1 MMNHKVWMVKIFSVV
16 CCFCY
21 LFVFL
26 EKLIYGFMKRIL
38 FLSGFVMMSCC
49 IGFAQHNYWQ
59 RFSEEFER
67 KDTLKLKEIL
77 QKWQNDSPED
87 ADLHASWFNFYLLR
101 AITETMQITTAP
113 PVSNVEALVL
123 TDSLGNE
130 VGYMY
135 GAVRQDSVLLE
146 KAYDWLDK
154 GIQKHPDRLDLRY
167 GKITCLLGR
176 GDYKRF
182 LKDVQSALDYS
193 LVIKN
198 HWKWTLDEQLPIEE
212 GQEIFLNGMQDY
224 FVSCFE
230 ANTSESESAA
240 MELVKMVLKYYPD
253 DMKFRTNQATVYYM
267 KGEYVVALQQYL
279 NLLEDYPN
287 DTILLGNIAYI
298 YTLKEDKPNAIRYY
312 QRMLEVG
319 NEEEKEFARKNIQ
332 ELKESR

>member
-1 MMNHKVWMVKIFSVV
+1 MMNHKVWMVKIFSVF

-113 PVSNVEALVL
+113 PVSNEEALVL

-332 ELKESR
+332 ELKDSR

>member
-1 MMNHKVWMVKIFSVV
+1 
-16 CCFCY
+16 
-21 LFVFL
+21 
-26 EKLIYGFMKRIL
+26 MKRIL

-113 PVSNVEALVL
+113 PVSNEEALVL

-154 GIQKHPDRLDLRY
+154 GIQKHPDRLDLRF

-319 NEEEKEFARKNIQ
+319 NEEEKEFARKP
-332 ELKESR
+332 LL

>member
-1 MMNHKVWMVKIFSVV
+1 MNHKVWMVEIFSVV

-113 PVSNVEALVL
+113 PVSNEEALVL

-332 ELKESR
+332 ELKDSR